1 MKDLLDVHMHT
12 LASGHAYNT
21 IREMIAAGSKKGL
34 ALVGIADHAP
44 AMPGSTHRFYFENLR
59 IFDREVYGKEAG
71 VELLMGV
78 ELNILNTTGK
88 VDLEEKALR
97 SVDYAIASLHDPCI
111 NPGTQLDNTTAIMS
125 AMWIPQVKIIGHPDN
140 PRFPV
145 DFDKIA
151 KAAKEHA
158 DSEIIIKAN
167 GKDVK
172 AKAVMQLMAACIK
185 KGTEVEIVV
194 TGGNEQAELDE
205 FVKMFEDGFGE

>member
-111 NPGTQLDNTTAIMS
+111 NPGTELDNTTAIMS

-145 DFDKIA
+145 DFDKTA
-151 KAAKEHA
+151 KAAVIMGSDAHIDLDVGNHALSEEVIREADFPEELVINSSPEKFKEWIRA
-158 DSEIIIKAN
+158 
-167 GKDVK
+167 
-172 AKAVMQLMAACIK
+172 
-185 KGTEVEIVV
+185 
-194 TGGNEQAELDE
+194 
-205 FVKMFEDGFGE
+205 